1 MNSLKWHLINN
12 KEAKRYFGHYVYIN
26 VRGDVAL
33 ADHSVTNFLD
43 PSTQDDGLLVW
54 TGDMPKFNWVDGYA
68 LVPIYKDDDTTA
80 SIPVSLL
87 TVLRMSQALGKN
99 LWPDNEEWPFAV
111 RLKDIQDFYFAN
123 LKTEVA

>member
-1 MNSLKWHLINN
+1 
-12 KEAKRYFGHYVYIN
+12 
-26 VRGDVAL
+26 
-33 ADHSVTNFLD
+33 
-43 PSTQDDGLLVW
+43 
-54 TGDMPKFNWVDGYA
+54 MPKFNWVDGYA
-68 LVPIYKDDDTTA
+68 LVPVYKSDDMTA

>member
-1 MNSLKWHLINN
+1 MSKLKWHLINN

-68 LVPIYKDDDTTA
+68 LVPVYKSDDMTA

-87 TVLRMSQALGKN
+87 TVLRMSQALGKDLFPEN
-99 LWPDNEEWPFAV
+99 DEWPFAV